1 MAQKKKTVKKRKPTR
16 KSMIKKGLSLVF
28 VIILLIAGYF
38 TANKVIKNDNNQNYE
53 LPGGV
58 AQFHFIDVGQGDAEL
73 IMVGDKNILIDTGDR
88 GGKDALVKYLKD
100 HNVTEIEYFIVT
112 HPDADHF
119 ASAAYVLDNYTVKNV
134 IMSNAEKTTQMFE
147 TFIATLEKHTEINV
161 INAHEKIGTKY
172 DVNGLELKIL
182 APLSESYTDTNDY
195 SVVVMARYGNK
206 KFLLTG
212 DAEKKSEAE
221 MVEKYSASDLKC
233 DVLKVGHH
241 GSRTSTSDAFLRMA
255 NPTYAVISCGKDNKF
270 GHPHTETLNRLKD
283 AGITIYRTD
292 ELGSIVLETDGD
304 KITKK

>member
-16 KSMIKKGLSLVF
+16 KSVIKKGLSFVF
-28 VIILLIAGYF
+28 VIMLLIAGYF
-38 TANKVIKNDNNQNYE
+38 AANKVIKNDNNQNYE

-161 INAHEKIGTKY
+161 INAHDEIGTKY

-221 MVEKYSASDLKC
+221 MVEIYSASDLKC

-270 GHPHTETLNRLKD
+270 DHPHTETLNRLND

>member
-16 KSMIKKGLSLVF
+16 KSVIKKGLSFVF
-28 VIILLIAGYF
+28 VLMLLIAGYF
-38 TANKVIKNDNNQNYE
+38 AANKAIKNDNNQNYE

-88 GGKDALVKYLKD
+88 GGKDSLVKYLKD

-161 INAHEKIGTKY
+161 ISAHDEIGTKY

-221 MVEKYSASDLKC
+221 MVEKYSTSDLKC

-270 GHPHTETLNRLKD
+270 GHPHTETLNRLND